1 MLALYKIRI
10 DGNTQAR
17 IKLNQ
22 DVVNEYAEH
31 LKDGDKFPPMVVF
44 HDGADHW
51 LADGFHRYFA
61 YKLNKETMAEVE
73 IIAGTIEDA
82 QEYSFSANQ
91 GSKRGLSN
99 SAEDNRNIITRML
112 QSLRWSTWSN
122 SAIAKHVG
130 VSIMTVSRVKNSLAL
145 PEQEVVSYTRNGK
158 ELEMKTGNLNGNP
171 QKRAER
177 PAGTKPD
184 SSTINED
191 KLAIDELNDQVS
203 GLSDTINELSNENTL
218 LKDKISI
225 GQWDA
230 SEMEKLDIEDTLK
243 DLREQVR
250 ILEIENKSLREGRDM
265 YQNRNSELMA
275 TVKSLQ
281 AKLKKFQ

>member
-31 LKDGDKFPPMVVF
+31 LKDGDKFPPMVVY
-44 HDGADHW
+44 HDGADYW

-61 YKLNKETMAEVE
+61 YKLNKETMVEVE
-73 IIAGTIEDA
+73 TIAGTVEDA

-99 SAEDNRNIITRML
+99 SPEDNRSIIIRMI
-112 QSLRWSTWSN
+112 QGPRWSGWSAD
-122 SAIAKHVG
+122 AIAKHVG
-130 VSIMTVSRVKNSLAL
+130 VSISTVKRVKSSLEL
-145 PEQEVVSYTRNGK
+145 PEQETIKYVRDGK
-158 ELEMKTGNLNGNP
+158 EHEMKTSNF
-171 QKRAER
+171 KKKAER

-184 SSTINED
+184 LTTVNED
-191 KLAIDELNDQVS
+191 KIAIDNLNDQLN
-203 GLSDTINELSNENTL
+203 GLSETINELSNENTI
-218 LKDKISI
+218 LKDKIAI

-230 SEMEKLDIEDTLK
+230 SEMEKLDVEDTIK

-250 ILEIENKSLREGRDM
+250 VLEIENKSLRESRDM

-275 TVKSLQ
+275 KVNSLQ
-281 AKLKKFQ
+281 AKLKKFN